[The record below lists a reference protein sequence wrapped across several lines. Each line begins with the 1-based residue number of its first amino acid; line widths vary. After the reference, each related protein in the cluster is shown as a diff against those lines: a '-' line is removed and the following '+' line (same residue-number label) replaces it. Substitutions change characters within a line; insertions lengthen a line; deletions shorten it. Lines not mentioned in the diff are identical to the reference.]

1 MQKNNGNNNDNETDV
16 SFRCS
21 SYEVDANDIKRGHF
35 KGKVLIFRVFYYHAT
50 IIKNDRILH
59 SFLYLP
65 MINF

>member
-1 MQKNNGNNNDNETDV
+1 MQKNNGNNNDNETDI

-21 SYEVDANDIKRGHF
+21 SYEVDANDIERGHF
-35 KGKVLIFRVFYYHAT
+35 KGKVLISRVFYYHAT
-50 IIKNDRILH
+50 TIENDRILH